1 MIERLFRN
9 PKTTIIGLLVLV
21 VSFLFVWYGKSTLNE
36 VGLFLTSGFVML
48 FLKDPDKTD
57 GGKN

>member
-21 VSFLFVWYGKSTLNE
+21 VSFLFVWFEKATLTE
-36 VGLFLTSGFVML
+36 VGLFMTSGFVML

-57 GGKN
+57 GGKS

>member
-21 VSFLFVWYGKSTLNE
+21 VSFLFVWFGKSTLNE

-48 FLKDPDKTD
+48 FLKDPDKTN
-57 GGKN
+57 GVKN